1 MLLRHNHY
9 AIPARVEKDAQVP
22 AIPSTQSDTESGQP
36 LFAGVLRLGG
46 ATLIGQAVALAAW
59 PFLTRLYAPADIGV
73 FVVYL
78 ALVNLI
84 GTCACLRY
92 ELAIVLPRTL
102 RGAASLVHVALVASL
117 VITAGTALLVLVA
130 GDQIATLLG
139 LGTVS
144 SVLWIVPGVVAARG
158 IYQALNYWA
167 SRRRHTGVIAL
178 ARIGQQTVAAS
189 VQIGAAF
196 TALGGGIALAL
207 GHLAGITAAC
217 LAFLVA
223 EGGAL
228 VRTYRAQAG
237 RNVRRA
243 SAMAVRHRK
252 FPRYDVPAA
261 LLNVAALELPVI
273 FIAMFYSEALTGQ
286 FGLAVRVTGWPAA
299 MATAALAQ
307 LYYPRANEEYLASGN
322 AKTVTLESL
331 RGLIRAGVPLY
342 AGVVVLAP
350 WLFAPV
356 FGDEWRLAGV
366 MASLL
371 APLYVTMFLVAPISQ
386 LFFVRG
392 RQRAFLAYQAVYFA
406 AAFAGLAVGALAN
419 DILIGVGLFSALATL
434 RQLAMLVDMCR
445 HEGIGFAD
453 LWRPKRAE
461 SPS

>member
-1 MLLRHNHY
+1 M
-9 AIPARVEKDAQVP
+9 PAFSSTNADA
-22 AIPSTQSDTESGQP
+22 ATGQS

-46 ATLIGQAVALAAW
+46 GALIGQAVALAAW
-59 PFLTRLYAPADIGV
+59 PVLTRLYAPADVGV

-78 ALVNLI
+78 ALANLI

-102 RGAASLVHVALVASL
+102 RGAASLVQVAFAASL
-117 VITAGTALLVLVA
+117 AIAVTVAVLVLIA
-130 GDQIATLLG
+130 GDQIAGILG
-139 LGTVS
+139 LENLRP
-144 SVLWIVPGVVAARG
+144 VLWVVPGVVAARG

-167 SRRRHTGVIAL
+167 SRRHHTGVIAG
-178 ARIGQQTVAAS
+178 ARIGQQSVAVV

-196 TALGGGIALAL
+196 SVLGGGLALAL
-207 GHLAGITAAC
+207 GHLAGIAAASV
-217 LAFLVA
+217 LFLIA

-228 VRTYRAQAG
+228 VGAFRSQAG

-243 SAMAVRHRK
+243 SAMAARHGR

-273 FIAMFYSEALTGQ
+273 FIGVFYSEALTGQ

-307 LYYPRANEEYLASGN
+307 IYYPRANQEYQASGN
-322 AKTVTLESL
+322 AKSVTLESL
-331 RGLIRAGVPLY
+331 RGLVRAGVPLY
-342 AGVVVLAP
+342 VVVVVLAP
-350 WLFAPV
+350 WLFVPV
-356 FGDEWRLAGV
+356 FGDEWRLAGL

-392 RQRAFLAYQAVYFA
+392 RQRAFLAYQAAYFA
-406 AAFAGLAVGALAN
+406 AALTGLAIGALVD
-419 DILIGVGLFSALATL
+419 DILVGVGLFSALATL
-434 RQLAMLVDMCR
+434 RQLAMLADMCR
-445 HEGIGFAD
+445 REGIGLAD
-453 LWRPKRAE
+453 LWRSDKTEPAL
-461 SPS
+461 